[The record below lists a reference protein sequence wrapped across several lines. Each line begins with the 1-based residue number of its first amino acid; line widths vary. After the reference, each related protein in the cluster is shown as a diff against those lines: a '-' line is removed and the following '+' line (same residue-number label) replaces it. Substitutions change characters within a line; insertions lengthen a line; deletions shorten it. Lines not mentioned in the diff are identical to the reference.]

1 MKKIC
6 VFLLVNVFVSF
17 VFAGG
22 KIDSDYSAEAKP
34 FKLSYKQKKIEGEP
48 VEFSEVWGW
57 VMKGREHELDNDFPL
72 TDIGYFAAEVNS
84 YGELTAVPDR
94 SKLNLFSSR
103 VHLVLVCDSRALTH
117 FLLDP
122 TFGLIDKFIQDV
134 MIAAQPFDGV
144 QVDFELIPAK
154 DKENFLSFLN
164 ILSEKCKENE
174 KMFSVCV
181 PARLRTISDDVF
193 PYEEISKIAD
203 RIMIMAYDEH
213 WSTSKSGPVA
223 SVEWCEKIAGYAAS
237 VIPAEKLVMGLPFYG
252 RTWANE
258 KPAQGWY
265 FSGINRIMREYNS
278 GKVEYVDY
286 VPSVKI
292 DMKVHIDAWFEDS
305 YSTVA
310 KMRLYKSKNVEKIA
324 FWRIGQE
331 DPSVWKWIK
340 VLPREIEIDTEQN
353 LADLTV
359 SVD

>member
-1 MKKIC
+1 MKKIVLFLFIS
-6 VFLLVNVFVSF
+6 VFLES

-22 KIDSDYSAEAKP
+22 KVDSEYSAESQP
-34 FKLSYKQKKIEGEP
+34 FKLSYKQKKIEGES

-84 YGELTAVPDR
+84 FGELADVPECA
-94 SKLNLFSSR
+94 KLNSFSSR

-117 FLLDP
+117 FLLNP
-122 TFGLIDKFIQDV
+122 TFGLVDNFIQDV
-134 MIAAQPFDGV
+134 MIASEPFDGV
-144 QVDFELIPAK
+144 QVDFELIPAE
-154 DKENFLSFLN
+154 DRENFLSFLN
-164 ILSEKCKENE
+164 TLSEKCKENK

-203 RIMIMAYDEH
+203 KVMVMAYDEH

-223 SVEWCEKIAGYAAS
+223 SVEWCEKIADYATS
-237 VIPAEKLVMGLPFYG
+237 VIPKEKLVMGLPFYG

-265 FSGINRIMREYNS
+265 FSGINRIIREYKA
-278 GKVEYVDY
+278 GKVEYVEDVPY
-286 VPSVKI
+286 VNI

-340 VLPREIEIDTEQN
+340 VLPKKPEIDIEQN
-353 LADLTV
+353 LADLAV
-359 SVD
+359 SID